1 MARLVVLAGMVTDL
15 IAMVKL
21 PIMAGAS
28 QDARPM
34 QFEAGASANI
44 MVVAARLG
52 INVAALGAL
61 GDDPPGRFLI
71 DVLHGERIDTEG
83 VQIVPNTKS
92 PLTLALIDPDAH
104 QHVFIGNVGDGNPAT
119 FSAIQ
124 AQKVEQADALY
135 WQGYTLHESQIT
147 PLITPTLTRMRE
159 RMRPI
164 YFDSGPTL
172 RSIPAERI
180 QWAVQQSSIVRMTED
195 EVPLVAAGLTGD
207 EAYRYLL
214 QQGVEAVI
222 VSHGAQGSTLITMET
237 RVHVE
242 GFSVP
247 VVDTVGAGDSFNA
260 AFLYGLLHGHAWET
274 CLRLGNA
281 AGAAAVQK
289 TGAGRN
295 VPTCAEIKAILA
307 SSSFTLELPC

>member
-21 PIMAGAS
+21 PIVAGAS

-44 MVVAARLG
+44 MIVAARLG
-52 INVAALGAL
+52 LDVAALGVL
-61 GDDPPGRFLI
+61 GDDPPGQFLI
-71 DVLHGERIDTEG
+71 DVLRGEHVDTVG

-92 PLTLALIDPDAH
+92 PLTLALIDAEAH
-104 QHVFIGNVGDGNPAT
+104 QHVFIGNVGDGAPAAFNT
-119 FSAIQ
+119 TQ

-135 WQGYTLHESQIT
+135 WQGYTLHETQIT
-147 PLITPTLTRMRE
+147 PMIAPTLARMRE
-159 RMRPI
+159 RQRPI

-172 RSIPAERI
+172 RSIPRERI

-195 EVPLVAAGLTGD
+195 EVPLVAAGLSSD
-207 EAYRYLL
+207 DAYRYLL
-214 QQGVEAVI
+214 EQGVEAVI
-222 VSHGAQGSTLITMET
+222 VSHGSRGSTLIAQDACWY
-237 RVHVE
+237 VD
-242 GFSVP
+242 GFAAS

-260 AFLYGLLHGHAWET
+260 AFLYGLLHHASWET

-289 TGAGRN
+289 QGAGRN
-295 VPTCAEIKAILA
+295 VPTCAEIKAILK
-307 SSSFTLELPC
+307 STSFDMELPC